1 MIPVEEALSRILA
14 DIAPTGSETVSLKEA
29 AGRVLAAD
37 VAARRTQPPVALSAM
52 DGYALRSADAAGVG
66 ARLRVIGESR
76 AAAPSRAPSGPVR
89 PCASSPARPSPMART
104 RC

>member
-76 AAAPSRAPSGPVR
+76 AGSAFAGSVGAGETVR
-89 PCASSPARPSPMART
+89 IFTGAPSPMART